1 MMDKI
6 IDSVPPSASARA
18 LVRRAWK
25 AALGTLE
32 RTTGHPFTSLVSIAT
47 EPDGTPL
54 LLLSRLAQH
63 TRNLEQDQRASLLI
77 DGTGAGSNA
86 LAGDRVTLIGTVAP
100 TNTASARARFLARHP
115 SARSFA
121 DFSDFALYHLQVER
135 AHFVGGFGRIVAFDR
150 SDLLVPTEDAHP
162 LIAAEAELVSQLNED
177 HADRLELIAAQ
188 AGHTPGGW
196 RVVGIDPEGFD
207 LTLADCALR
216 LTFEER
222 MRTANEARGAI
233 LARAA
238 AH

>member
-6 IDSVPPSASARA
+6 AESVPPSASARA

-32 RTTGHPFTSLVSIAT
+32 RTTGYPFTSLTSIAT

-63 TRNLEQDQRASLLI
+63 TRNLEQDRRASLLV
-77 DGTGAGSNA
+77 DGSNA
-86 LAGDRVTLIGTVAP
+86 LAGDRVTLIGAVAP

-115 SARSFA
+115 SARSFV
-121 DFSDFALYHLQVER
+121 DFSDFALYRLQVER
-135 AHFVGGFGRIVAFDR
+135 AHFIGGFGRIVALDR
-150 SDLLVPTEDAHP
+150 ADLLVATEDAHP
-162 LIAAEAELVSQLNED
+162 LIATEAKLVSQMNED

-188 AGHTPGGW
+188 AGQARGGW
-196 RVVGIDPEGFD
+196 RLIGIDPEGFD
-207 LTLADCALR
+207 LALADCALR
-216 LTFEER
+216 LTFENR
-222 MRTANEARGAI
+222 VRRADEARAAI

-238 AH
+238 TP